1 LQPKG
6 YGTTTP
12 NCIKFTMTSLV
23 NISAEAFRYTILQ
36 HYYTVYMQYMP
47 NYRNY
52 LYLKPTQ
59 KAIIWK
65 ELDLYDLELPILVGW
80 IMEDNWNFLTTHRL
94 ISYKNEMQ
102 ESNLAEILRIDFD
115 TPLFAIDDMI
125 REFII
130 TMPEQKITVIDVPNT
145 TTFEMLGFWNLLFL
159 ARKLAQKYQ
168 IDKKFELRTPAEKTA
183 IWNLQV

>member
-1 LQPKG
+1 
-6 YGTTTP
+6 
-12 NCIKFTMTSLV
+12 
-23 NISAEAFRYTILQ
+23 
-36 HYYTVYMQYMP
+36 
-47 NYRNY
+47 
-52 LYLKPTQ
+52 
-59 KAIIWK
+59 
-65 ELDLYDLELPILVGW
+65 LELPILVGW